1 MSKRIVSPRNG
12 FLNEDRWI
20 ETRPAKNKAFIG
32 FMGNQ
37 SFIGGEDGASFSL
50 PTQQPWVQISSFQTF
65 LFEISS
71 VVLLES
77 E

>member
-20 ETRPAKNKAFIG
+20 ETRQAKNKTFIG

-37 SFIGGEDGASFSL
+37 SFIGGEGGG
-50 PTQQPWVQISSFQTF
+50 F
-65 LFEISS
+65 LFTSHPAALGSNLI
-71 VVLLES
+71 LPNFPI
-77 E
+77 